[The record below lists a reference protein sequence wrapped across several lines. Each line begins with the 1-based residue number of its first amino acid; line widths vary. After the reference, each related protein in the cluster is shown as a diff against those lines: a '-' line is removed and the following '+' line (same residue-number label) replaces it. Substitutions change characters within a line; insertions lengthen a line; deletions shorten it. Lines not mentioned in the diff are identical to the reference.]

1 MKDPDVQLVRPPV
14 PSQSTAVGSRFA
26 SSAHYRT
33 LIIFTHFTLLSSQTW
48 VTKLSSNARING
60 AGLQASTDLDVPFR
74 TSNINEHLYVKAT
87 ISASKAFIFVLIW
100 YPQRNTSPFAYGASK
115 VLY

>member
-60 AGLQASTDLDVPFR
+60 AGLQASIDLDVLFKA
-74 TSNINEHLYVKAT
+74 SNVNEHLYVEAT
-87 ISASKAFIFVLIW
+87 VFASEALSFVLIG
-100 YPQRNTSPFAYGASK
+100 YPQSNSPPFAYGASK